1 MSAWSSDVCSSD
13 LHQHV
18 GAGNIAVLMTDEN
31 LRTEAL
37 QPIGTGGFL
46 EVRARHLVAEI
57 EQHLGDAAHADPA
70 DTHEVNATNAPHT
83 ADFGFYRGGRFSHG
97 PPPDR
102 YRPRCGWRRA
112 GPDRKSVV

>member
-18 GAGNIAVLMTDEN
+18 GAGNIAGLMTDEN

-57 EQHLGDAAHADPA
+57 EQHPGAAAHADPA
-70 DTHEVNATNAPHT
+70 DTHEVNATSEARRVGT
-83 ADFGFYRGGRFSHG
+83 ECVSTCRSRWS
-97 PPPDR
+97 PDT
-102 YRPRCGWRRA
+102 
-112 GPDRKSVV
+112 